1 LKLISSFW
9 DKHPIFWK
17 LQQDIQ
23 TLVYTDNQYIDIYK
37 IVLKSMYEVE
47 KEWLETWVKKI
58 EQLHEFLLELRSKEA
73 EENKKE
79 GDIDVRL
86 NQALNSLQ

>member
-23 TLVYTDNQYIDIYK
+23 TLVYTDNQYIDLYK

-47 KEWLETWVKKI
+47 KEW
-58 EQLHEFLLELRSKEA
+58 
-73 EENKKE
+73 
-79 GDIDVRL
+79 
-86 NQALNSLQ
+86 

>member
-1 LKLISSFW
+1 
-9 DKHPIFWK
+9 
-17 LQQDIQ
+17 
-23 TLVYTDNQYIDIYK
+23 
-37 IVLKSMYEVE
+37 
-47 KEWLETWVKKI
+47 
-58 EQLHEFLLELRSKEA
+58 LELRSKEA